1 MTESSEQRAPEHVT
15 IDLTYLGPLRAKM
28 GCAEET
34 VEVAQPATV
43 RSVLDELARIHG
55 DDVGGLFF
63 NQYGWQDPRLI
74 CLVASK
80 DGPTE
85 VGLDSSLADRTA
97 LSLMLGMPMTA
108 G

>member
-34 VEVAQPATV
+34 VQVAQPATV

-55 DDVGGLFF
+55 DDVGGLF
-63 NQYGWQDPRLI
+63 
-74 CLVASK
+74 
-80 DGPTE
+80 
-85 VGLDSSLADRTA
+85 GLDSSLADRTA